1 MRRAQFELAT
11 LAAAMLGLCAGSNAV
26 ASGFA
31 VPELSTAGIG
41 TANALVANPDE
52 RGAIVYN
59 PAAMAFHDESTINT
73 GLLLLAPEAHV
84 DIPGGGGDATNA
96 DWFVAPMIQA
106 AIRINEDWSAGLGV
120 TAPFGLETRWA
131 PNTFPAL
138 TGRAPLP
145 SPPFAPGSSVP
156 LSPQPTQSKLEIVN
170 FTPTATYRVTPE
182 LALSAG
188 ADIYWAKA
196 AQLSSTI
203 TELEGEGTGWGFNLS
218 AMYVKDRFSAGIN
231 FHSAPTL
238 ALDGTFSVLDP
249 NLVLLGAVPPSQTAE
264 LDVDLPWR
272 LQVGVR
278 YEIIRDQLAVEL
290 DWTRNGWSEFQEIKV
305 VGDRDGTTLI
315 EDQNQWDDANAFR
328 LGVTYNLVEQTQ
340 LRLGYSF
347 DETPQGDEFFSA
359 RVPDNDRHL
368 FGLGVAHKLNDRIQL
383 ELGYMYVMLEDRDYR
398 STRPYDPV
406 SAPGEVNGTTAL
418 NGEYSSDVHLIGLEL
433 STSFDAF

>member
-1 MRRAQFELAT
+1 MRRANFELPT
-11 LAAAMLGLCAGSNAV
+11 LAAAVLGLCASSNAV
-26 ASGFA
+26 AGGFA

-41 TANALVANPDE
+41 TTNALVANPDE

-59 PAAMAFHDESTINT
+59 PAAMAFHDQSSINT
-73 GLLLLAPEAHV
+73 GLLLLAPDSHV

-138 TGRAPLP
+138 TGRAALP

-196 AQLSSTI
+196 AQLDSTI

-231 FHSAPTL
+231 FHSAPTVS
-238 ALDGTFSVLDP
+238 LDGTFSVLDP
-249 NLVLLGAVPPSQTAE
+249 NLVLLGAAPPSQTAE

-278 YEIIRDQLAVEL
+278 YEIIQDQLAVEL

-305 VGDRDGTTLI
+305 VGDRTGTTLI
-315 EDQNQWDDANAFR
+315 EDQNQWDDSNAFR
-328 LGVTYNLVEQTQ
+328 LGLTYNLVEQTQ

-383 ELGYMYVMLEDRDYR
+383 ELGYMYVMLEDRDFR

-406 SAPGEVNGTTAL
+406 NAPGDINGTTAL
-418 NGEYSSDVHLIGLEL
+418 NGDYSSEVHLIGLEL